1 MAAIV
6 IQHRLNSFLYSFVLG
21 QPQYTEDISYFS
33 LILCLQYA
41 SNDKI
46 CCYCL
51 QKNADIS
58 KLKGALILKV
68 YFLKLLKLHM
78 SMYLCAKLQVSSIT
92 LTSFRQGWGVILP
105 PPPPL
110 PQKEPLKAH
119 PDSG

>member
-6 IQHRLNSFLYSFVLG
+6 IQHRLNSFLSSFVLG

-58 KLKGALILKV
+58 KLKGALVLKGIFSETTETTYKYV
-68 YFLKLLKLHM
+68 LM
-78 SMYLCAKLQVSSIT
+78 CQTSS
-92 LTSFRQGWGVILP
+92 F
-105 PPPPL
+105 
-110 PQKEPLKAH
+110 
-119 PDSG
+119 